1 MERKLFSFEK
11 LEAWKNAKLIA
22 VKTLK
27 LTLNFPD
34 SQFSPIA
41 NQMRRS
47 AISISSNIAEG
58 QGRLEGKEQ
67 SQFYKFAYSS
77 LMELLNQLII
87 SRDFN
92 LITEIE
98 YDEIRLLI
106 EKTSFQLNGLNRYTR
121 SKIPS
126 QIPKI

>member
-11 LEAWKNAKLIA
+11 LEAWKNANLIA

-34 SQFSPIA
+34 SQFSAIA

-77 LMELLNQLII
+77 LMELLNQLILCC
-87 SRDFN
+87 DVD
-92 LITEIE
+92 LITEEE
-98 YDEIRLLI
+98 YNEIRLLI

-126 QIPKI
+126 QIPKK

>member
-1 MERKLFSFEK
+1 MERKLFNFEK

-22 VKTLK
+22 VKTYN
-27 LTLNFPD
+27 LTLKFPN
-34 SQFSPIA
+34 SEFSPIA
-41 NQMRRS
+41 IQMRRS
-47 AISISSNIAEG
+47 SISICSNIAEG

-77 LMELLNQLII
+77 ILELLNQLILCC
-87 SRDFN
+87 DVK
-92 LITEIE
+92 LITEEE
-98 YDEIRLLI
+98 YNELRLLI
-106 EKTSFQLNGLNRYTR
+106 EKTAFQLNGLNRYTR

>member
-11 LEAWKNAKLIA
+11 LEAWKNVKLIA

-121 SKIPS
+121 SKIQTGNS
-126 QIPKI
+126 NK

>member
-92 LITEIE
+92 LITEVE
-98 YDEIRLLI
+98 YDEIRHLI

-121 SKIPS
+121 SKIQTGNS
-126 QIPKI
+126 NK